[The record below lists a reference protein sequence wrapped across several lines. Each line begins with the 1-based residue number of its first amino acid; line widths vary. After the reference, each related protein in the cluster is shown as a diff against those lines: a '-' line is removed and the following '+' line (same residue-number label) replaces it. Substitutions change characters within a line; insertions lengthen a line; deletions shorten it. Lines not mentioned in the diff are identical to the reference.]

1 MGLFLG
7 NRAVRLYAMWR
18 DPDSL
23 KKGYSANSYLRVLE
37 DNLLGIWEPGLVFMQ
52 DNAPIHKARKITEW
66 MQEQGIEIMEWPPY
80 SPDMNPIEHL
90 WFRLKELVYE
100 VNPDIEKV
108 GGNVDKVQ
116 EALFETLAKAWQL
129 IEKDYMHDLIWSM
142 QASVKALIETEGW
155 YTRY

>member
-1 MGLFLG
+1 
-7 NRAVRLYAMWR
+7 
-18 DPDSL
+18 
-23 KKGYSANSYLRVLE
+23 
-37 DNLLGIWEPGLVFMQ
+37 
-52 DNAPIHKARKITEW
+52 
-66 MQEQGIEIMEWPPY
+66 MQEQGIETMEWPPY

-116 EALFETLAKAWQL
+116 EALFDALAKAWQL
-129 IEKDYMHDLIWSM
+129 IEKDYLHDLIWSM
-142 QASVKALIETEGW
+142 QARVKALIEAEGW